1 MHINNQSLTWD
12 VVHCS
17 VALEVGGRNPALI
30 PTITTRVLKHSIN
43 PLTRDLLPKFQGNFF
58 LFKTS
63 FKTLYGTSANTF
75 NPLCSMIYNTF
86 INHSLKDKGNRQN
99 IFPFDFENRLKDF
112 VNLKH
117 HLEHTG

>member
-1 MHINNQSLTWD
+1 MLVSRPGFFNTILTPFSRD
-12 VVHCS
+12 
-17 VALEVGGRNPALI
+17 
-30 PTITTRVLKHSIN
+30 
-43 PLTRDLLPKFQGNFF
+43 LTRNSREFFF

-63 FKTLYGTSANTF
+63 FKTLYGTSVNTF

-117 HLEHTG
+117 HLEHTE